1 MLDPCFEVLD
11 KRFAGYVM
19 GNVHIDVLAS
29 DVGLRWSEGPVW
41 FGDGRYLLWSDIP
54 NNRIMR
60 WDETDGSVSV
70 YRNPSNYTN
79 GHTRDRQGRLV
90 SCEHGGR
97 RVSRT
102 EYDGRVTVL
111 ADSHNGKRLNSP
123 NDVVV
128 KSDDTVWFTDPSYG
142 ILSEYEGHQSEPEQ
156 DGCHVYRF
164 DPKSGTLKA
173 VATDFLKPNGLAFS
187 PDEKLL
193 YVADTGAS
201 HEPDGPKHIRR
212 FQVRDDGTL
221 AGGEVF
227 AESTSGLFDG
237 FRLDHHGNIWTS
249 AGDGVHCYSPDG
261 TLIGKIKV
269 PEVVANVCFGGAKK
283 NRLFICATTSLRS
296 VFLNTR
302 GVQTP

>member
-29 DVGLRWSEGPVW
+29 DIGLRWSEGPVW

-164 DPKSGTLKA
+164 DPKSGALKA
-173 VATDFLKPNGLAFS
+173 IATDFVKPNGIAFS

-201 HEPDGPKHIRR
+201 HDPDGPKHIRR

-227 AESTSGLFDG
+227 ADCTAGLFDG

-249 AGDGVHCYSPDG
+249 AADGVHCYAPDG
-261 TLIGKIKV
+261 ALIGKIKV
-269 PEVVANVCFGGAKK
+269 PEVVANVCFGGVKK

-296 VFLNTR
+296 VYLNTR

>member
-29 DVGLRWSEGPVW
+29 DIGLRWSEGPVW

-79 GHTRDRQGRLV
+79 GHTRDRQGRLI

-164 DPKSGTLKA
+164 DPKSGALKA
-173 VATDFLKPNGLAFS
+173 IATDFVKPNGIAFS

-201 HEPDGPKHIRR
+201 HDPDGPKHIRR

-227 AESTSGLFDG
+227 ADCTFGLFDG

-249 AGDGVHCYSPDG
+249 AGDGVHCYAPDG
-261 TLIGKIKV
+261 ALIGKIKV
-269 PEVVANVCFGGAKK
+269 PEVVANVCFGGVKK

-296 VFLNTR
+296 VYLNTR

>member
-19 GNVHIDVLAS
+19 GNVHVDVLAS

-164 DPKSGTLKA
+164 DPKSGALKT

-201 HEPDGPKHIRR
+201 HDPDGPKHIRR

-227 AESTSGLFDG
+227 ADCTAGLFDG

-249 AGDGVHCYSPDG
+249 AGDGVHCYTPDG

-296 VFLNTR
+296 VYLNTR

>member
-29 DVGLRWSEGPVW
+29 DIGLRWSEGPVW

-60 WDETDGSVSV
+60 WDESDGSVSV

-79 GHTRDRQGRLV
+79 GHTRDRQGRLI

-164 DPKSGTLKA
+164 DPKSGALKA
-173 VATDFLKPNGLAFS
+173 IATDFVKPNGIAFS

-193 YVADTGAS
+193 YVADTGAT
-201 HEPDGPKHIRR
+201 HTPDGPKHIRR

-227 AESTSGLFDG
+227 ADCTAGLFDG

-249 AGDGVHCYSPDG
+249 AGDGVHCYAPDG
-261 TLIGKIKV
+261 ALIGKIKV

-296 VFLNTR
+296 VYLNTR

>member
-1 MLDPCFEVLD
+1 M
-11 KRFAGYVM
+11 
-19 GNVHIDVLAS
+19 
-29 DVGLRWSEGPVW
+29 
-41 FGDGRYLLWSDIP
+41 
-54 NNRIMR
+54 
-60 WDETDGSVSV
+60 
-70 YRNPSNYTN
+70 
-79 GHTRDRQGRLV
+79 
-90 SCEHGGR
+90 
-97 RVSRT
+97 
-102 EYDGRVTVL
+102 
-111 ADSHNGKRLNSP
+111 
-123 NDVVV
+123 

-142 ILSEYEGHQSEPEQ
+142 ILSEYEGHQSEIEQ

-164 DPKSGTLKA
+164 DPKSGALKA
-173 VATDFLKPNGLAFS
+173 IATDFVKPNGIAFS

-201 HEPDGPKHIRR
+201 HDPDGPKHIRR

-227 AESTSGLFDG
+227 ADCTAGLFDG

-249 AGDGVHCYSPDG
+249 AADGVHCYAPDG
-261 TLIGKIKV
+261 ALIGKIKV

-296 VFLNTR
+296 VYLNTR

>member
-11 KRFAGYVM
+11 KRFASYVM

-29 DVGLRWSEGPVW
+29 DIGLRWSEGPVW

-70 YRNPSNYTN
+70 YRNPSNHTN
-79 GHTRDRQGRLV
+79 GHTRDRQGRLI

-142 ILSEYEGHQSEPEQ
+142 ILSEYEGHQSELEQ

-164 DPKSGTLKA
+164 DPTSGALKT
-173 VATDFLKPNGLAFS
+173 VATDFVKPNGLAFS

-193 YVADTGAS
+193 YIADTGAS
-201 HEPDGPKHIRR
+201 HDPDGPKHIRR

-227 AESTSGLFDG
+227 ADCTAGLFDG
-237 FRLDHHGNIWTS
+237 FRVDHHGNIWTS
-249 AGDGVHCYSPDG
+249 AADGVHCYTPDG

-269 PEVVANVCFGGAKK
+269 PEVVANVCFGGIKK
-283 NRLFICATTSLRS
+283 NRLFICATTSLRA
-296 VFLNTR
+296 VYLNTR